1 MSRRTVVCGLILIVA
16 LHFYYQNYC
25 QIVHNPF
32 KPKDTNIVCHKH
44 ALSDNTKLTRI
55 LKTIFSRKEHLFSL
69 RALGMRGVKVYW
81 IGDHYLK
88 DFEKPNLHWSY
99 PFVFFFLIRYLTDW
113 TINSKLYE
121 VLYIKWWFYYHVV
134 QTERKALSNS
144 QFCIGVVALIIRIK
158 FQIQYNILPK

>member
-1 MSRRTVVCGLILIVA
+1 MASSALMLVRERRRNASLCKLSTTFLLSNCLFQKHRRVTNNHLSHIQAEITWNAGWLSSIMSRRTVVCGLILIVA

-88 DFEKPNLHWSY
+88 DFEKPNLH
-99 PFVFFFLIRYLTDW
+99 
-113 TINSKLYE
+113 
-121 VLYIKWWFYYHVV
+121 
-134 QTERKALSNS
+134 
-144 QFCIGVVALIIRIK
+144 
-158 FQIQYNILPK
+158 

>member
-99 PFVFFFLIRYLTDW
+99 PFVFFFWSVIWQIGQSIQNCMEYYIWNNDFIIMSLKRRERHYQTL
-113 TINSKLYE
+113 NS
-121 VLYIKWWFYYHVV
+121 
-134 QTERKALSNS
+134 A
-144 QFCIGVVALIIRIK
+144 
-158 FQIQYNILPK
+158 

>member
-99 PFVFFFLIRYLTDW
+99 PFVFFFWSVIWQIGQSIQNCMRCYIWNDDFIIMLFKRRERHYQTL
-113 TINSKLYE
+113 NS
-121 VLYIKWWFYYHVV
+121 
-134 QTERKALSNS
+134 A
-144 QFCIGVVALIIRIK
+144 
-158 FQIQYNILPK
+158 